1 MKCPIVAE
9 EKEDKKRERWTD
21 RERETKRERQRNRQ
35 TESERLKCNE
45 RRESYIE
52 SEIGR

>member
-9 EKEDKKRERWTD
+9 EQEDKKRERWTD
-21 RERETKRERQRNRQ
+21 RERETKRDRQ
-35 TESERLKCNE
+35 TESKRLNCNA
-45 RRESYIE
+45 RRESDIE